1 MTSEYGL
8 LEKEVIDNEN
18 ILEKLKD
25 KIQFERKYTAINFS
39 KYQVK
44 SDNKFI
50 EFRITG
56 NDYILDFKKEAI
68 KTIDWFLFIIVAASS
83 KKLLQNE
90 YYDKIKELSR
100 MFVNSDSWPTL

>member
-90 YYDKIKELSR
+90 YYNKIKELSR
-100 MFVNSDSWPTL
+100 MFSNSDK